1 MSETYRDDDWSGSDA
16 AMVGDGRPLLRE
28 VFGSD
33 ELTAVADQAMRPTG
47 GVGDSTLQYLNE
59 IGRHPL
65 LNAEQERELAKIIEA
80 GRSAQAALEDDS
92 GELSTH
98 FLEDIQR
105 AIEEA
110 SRARETFITSNLRL
124 VVSIARRYPVPPG
137 MELLD
142 LIQEGNFGLERA
154 VEKFDWHKGFKFS
167 TYATGWIRHFITNA
181 LHVDSR
187 LIRLP
192 REPSMELQAGL
203 LAVGSDGDQLQDPEI
218 ARLHALSTTVS
229 LDYTYDEMSQGT
241 TLGERLP
248 SNIPGPE
255 QALFDRLEREQ
266 ATAFIDD
273 LLQTLDDGPRRI
285 AVIGRLG
292 LNGSPP
298 LSNEE
303 VGRIL
308 GVTTEAAQKLYLR
321 GLDTIC
327 AAQGVKRPKRRR
339 SKPPDKE

>member
-229 LDYTYDEMSQGT
+229 LDYTYDEMSQGM

-248 SNIPGPE
+248 SDIPGPE

-266 ATAFIDD
+266 ATAFTDD
-273 LLQTLDDGPRRI
+273 LLQILDDGPRRI

-292 LNGSPP
+292 LDGNPP

-303 VGRIL
+303 VGQSL
-308 GVTTEAAQKLYLR
+308 GITTGAAKNLFFR
-321 GLDTIC
+321 GLDKIC
-327 AAQGVKRPKRRR
+327 AAQGVERPKLRH
-339 SKPPDKE
+339 SKPADKE